1 MKQSDFPFSWQFP
14 SRIFWQYPV
23 LLPVCMREKSLR
35 REGEIPPSEKNI
47 KAKDLTVAVKQTSFL
62 IFFYIQREEFFYLF
76 GLLTPCKN
84 HVVLRPKVTFWG
96 IKTFSPIN
104 LNIIWNYEPNH
115 RRPVFGFKCSFKTIL
130 CYFLTLS
137 FMTELIATDFSYV
150 ALAMSNFVV
159 FKVFVVLIRFLQWW
173 VNLDFLAFLR
183 K

>member
-1 MKQSDFPFSWQFP
+1 MTIPKQNFLTVP
-14 SRIFWQYPV
+14 SFIA
-23 LLPVCMREKSLR
+23 SLH
-35 REGEIPPSEKNI
+35 EGKISKEGGGNSTLGKNI

-96 IKTFSPIN
+96 FKTFRQVN

-159 FKVFVVLIRFLQWW
+159 FKVFVVLIRFLQ
-173 VNLDFLAFLR
+173 
-183 K
+183 